1 MQVTVYPVP
10 QAKLNV
16 ASLRYKQPN
25 MKVSM
30 FADSVPGDDV
40 RYSWNY
46 GDQSGDVW
54 KDNSDFKKTQIH
66 EYSTYGPYT
75 IVLDVSSKH
84 CATSDTAKIIIE
96 PAAPSRTVGPKSDKG
111 CNPSLHELVEGVNFA
126 DSVRWDIYYSGDT
139 TTLEASFVVPDGQNG
154 TYLFNKVGRYLMY
167 QYAYGP
173 GVKGEAYM
181 RTDTMVINPTP
192 KAEFSI
198 RPDTVRLPNIPL
210 FTSNTSEGA
219 VSYKWNFGDGVTS
232 DEMEPTHYYT
242 TAGDYYVSLEVS
254 SEHNCSD
261 KASEKHVRVEPE
273 GMLRFPTAFVPDPS
287 GPCGGVETKFH
298 NYVFLP
304 YPRNGVKEGTYIL
317 EIFNRYG
324 EKIYESHDP
333 NIGWDGYYR
342 GELCKQ
348 DVYVFKCRCTFEN
361 GKIFKQIGNVT
372 LLR

>member
-10 QAKLNV
+10 KAHIDV
-16 ASLRYKQPN
+16 ARLTYKQPN

-30 FADSVPGDDV
+30 FADSIPGADV

-46 GDQSGDVW
+46 GDNSGDVW
-54 KDNSDFKKTQIH
+54 KDNTDFKKTQIH
-66 EYSTYGPYT
+66 EYATYGKYK
-75 IVLDVSSKH
+75 IVLDVNNKH
-84 CATSDTAKIIIE
+84 CSTSDTAKITIE
-96 PAAPSRTVGPKSDKG
+96 PAAPTKTIGAKSNTG
-111 CNPSLHELVEGVNFA
+111 CNPTLHELVEGVNFA
-126 DSVRWDIYYSGDT
+126 DSVRWDIYDVTDST
-139 TTLEASFVVPDGQNG
+139 VLQASFVVPDGQNG
-154 TYLFNKVGRYLMY
+154 TYLFNKVGKYYMY

-181 RTDTMVINPTP
+181 RTDTMIIYPTP
-192 KAEFSI
+192 IAEFST

-210 FTSNTSEGA
+210 FTSNTSVGA
-219 VSYKWNFGDGVTS
+219 VTYKWDFGDGVTS

-242 TAGDYYVSLEVS
+242 TAGDFYVNLKVT
-254 SEHNCSD
+254 SEHNCSAE
-261 KASEKHVRVEPE
+261 ASERHVRVEPE
-273 GMLRFPTAFVPDPS
+273 GMLRFPTAFVPNPA

-304 YPRNGVKEGTYIL
+304 YPRNGVKEGTYTL